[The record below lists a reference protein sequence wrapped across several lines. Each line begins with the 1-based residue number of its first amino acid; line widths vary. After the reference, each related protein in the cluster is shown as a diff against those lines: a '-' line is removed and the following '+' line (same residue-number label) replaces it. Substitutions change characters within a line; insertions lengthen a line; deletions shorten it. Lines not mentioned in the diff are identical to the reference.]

1 MIKTETKEE
10 KLNRLTASAKQIV
23 KRFFEDPEN
32 KEELIRFVRVKNW
45 ARDNNIKEVLE
56 QIDGY
61 HCKDEY
67 NYKENLVEEWEEAAL
82 EVGGGTFPFHK
93 Y

>member
-10 KLNRLTASAKQIV
+10 KLSRLRASAKQIV
-23 KRFFEDPEN
+23 KRFFEGPEN
-32 KEELIRFVRVKNW
+32 KEELIRFVRVKKW

-56 QIDGY
+56 QIDEY
-61 HCKDEY
+61 HYSNEY
-67 NYKENLVEEWEEAAL
+67 YYKEELVEEWEEAEL
-82 EVGGGTFPFHK
+82 EAGCGTFPFHS

>member
-23 KRFFEDPEN
+23 KRFFEGPEN
-32 KEELIRFVRVKNW
+32 KEELIRFVKVKNW

-56 QIDGY
+56 EIDDYYYIDDY
-61 HCKDEY
+61 H
-67 NYKENLVEEWEEAAL
+67 YKKRRVKEWEEAAL
-82 EVGGGTFPFHK
+82 ETGGGTFPFHK